1 MNKWYSEIILSL
13 RNLNRNK
20 GRTFL
25 SILGVTIG
33 IATVLMIFSIGESI
47 RTILIA
53 QVSSFGTDYIQ
64 VETREPSNNSA
75 SGTIGATI
83 TTLTLGD
90 AEAIKK
96 SGMTRDYY
104 GALMSQKVATYK
116 EYNKNVFIYG
126 VSSSFYGIDPITLAE
141 GRFYTAEEE
150 ESLARV
156 VVLGA
161 SVAETMFG
169 NEDPLGKRIKVGGVE
184 YQVIG
189 VFNRKGG
196 SLFFDLDT
204 FVYVP
209 LKTVQRLVLG
219 VNYVNFIFN
228 RKAFDI
234 NAEEAAVEV
243 RRVLRD
249 RHDITDPT
257 KDDFNVATAE
267 EALGILSGVTD
278 GISILLLL
286 LASISL
292 IVGAVGITNIMYVT
306 VTERVPEIGLRKAMG
321 ATRKNIQN
329 QFLMESVIITLFG
342 GIVGSIIGT
351 ILIVL
356 VAWIARSQKFDWPI
370 VILPQY
376 YLISCGVAALV
387 GLIAG
392 YRPAQKAAKLD
403 PIVALRR
410 EE

>member
-1 MNKWYSEIILSL
+1 MNKWISEILLSL

-53 QVSSFGTDYIQ
+53 QVSSFGSDYIQ
-64 VETREPSNNSA
+64 VETRESSNNS
-75 SGTIGATI
+75 STGSLGAAI
-83 TTLTLGD
+83 TTLTIGD

-104 GALMSQKVATYK
+104 GALMSQKVASYK
-116 EYNKNVFIYG
+116 EFNKNVFIYG
-126 VSSSFYGIDPITLAE
+126 VSSSFYGIDPIQLSS
-141 GRFYTAEEE
+141 GRFYTTEEE
-150 ESLARV
+150 ESLERV
-156 VVLGA
+156 AVLGA
-161 SVAETMFG
+161 SVAEQMFG
-169 NEDPLGKRIKVGGVE
+169 NEDPIGKRIKVGGIN
-184 YQVIG
+184 YQILG
-189 VFNRKGG
+189 VFEPKGG
-196 SLFFDLDT
+196 SLFFDLDS
-204 FVYVP
+204 FVYIP

-228 RKAFDI
+228 LKAYDI
-234 NAEEAAVEV
+234 NPEEAAEEV
-243 RRVLRD
+243 RRVLRE

-257 KDDFNVATAE
+257 KDDFNVATAQ
-267 EALGILSGVTD
+267 EAMDILGGVTD

-329 QFLMESVIITLFG
+329 QFLQESVIITLLG
-342 GIVGSIIGT
+342 GVVGSLIGT

-356 VAWIARSQKFDWPI
+356 VAWIARSQNFDWPI

-376 YLISCGVAALV
+376 YLISCGVAAFV

-392 YRPAQKAAKLD
+392 FRPAQKAAKLD